1 MRSLREEAIA
11 IQRRGRAFLTFFVV
25 AVWVLPQVIFWTEA
39 WDKRNPE
46 VTMAFLAAGLFAF
59 VAAALPEGYYRP
71 RGFEASGL
79 LYERIGVRLF
89 RHFVMN
95 GDDMN
100 TEIRRIYP
108 TYRVI
113 VGQREM
119 RRLEEQ
125 TRVNERSHVF
135 AFWAGLPAFVYAVL
149 LGWTGFA
156 IFLGVATALANVYP
170 ILLQRYTRARILG
183 IRRRHALWGGQ
194 SWPQPPFRR
203 PSRRLRKAT
212 E

>member
-1 MRSLREEAIA
+1 MRSLREEAVA
-11 IQRRGRAFLTFFVV
+11 IQQRGRMFLTFFV
-25 AVWVLPQVIFWTEA
+25 AVIFWFQA
-39 WDKRNPE
+39 WDKRHPE
-46 VTMAFLAAGLFAF
+46 VTIAFLAASLFAF
-59 VAAALPEGYYRP
+59 VAAALPDGYYRP
-71 RGFEASGL
+71 RGFEASGR

-125 TRVNERSHVF
+125 TRLNERSHVF
-135 AFWAGLPAFVYAVL
+135 AFWAGLPAIVYAVL

-156 IFLGVATALANVYP
+156 IFLGGATALANVYP
-170 ILLQRYTRARILG
+170 ILLQRYTRARIGGILG
-183 IRRRHALWGGQ
+183 RHGMLPVCQGEQ
-194 SWPQPPFRR
+194 HVSWR
-203 PSRRLRKAT
+203 PSAR
-212 E
+212 

>member
-1 MRSLREEAIA
+1 MRSLREEAVA
-11 IQRRGRAFLTFFVV
+11 IQQRGRMFLTFFVA
-25 AVWVLPQVIFWTEA
+25 AVWVLPQVIFWFQA
-39 WDKRNPE
+39 WDKRHPE

-71 RGFEASGL
+71 RRLEASGR
-79 LYERIGVRLF
+79 LYERLGIRLF

-113 VGQREM
+113 GGPREM
-119 RRLEEQ
+119 RRLEAQ
-125 TRVNERSHVF
+125 TRLNERAHMF
-135 AFWAGLPAFVYAVL
+135 AFWAGLPAVVYAAV

-156 IFLGVATALANVYP
+156 LFLGGATAVANVYP
-170 ILLQRYTRARILG
+170 ILLQRYTRARIHG
-183 IRRRHALWGGQ
+183 ILSRHGGGIM
-194 SWPQPPFRR
+194 R
-203 PSRRLRKAT
+203 PASRRFPSTSMGQT
-212 E
+212 EP

>member
-11 IQRRGRAFLTFFVV
+11 IQRRGRAFLTFFV
-25 AVWVLPQVIFWTEA
+25 AVIWVLPQLVFWWDA
-39 WDKRNPE
+39 WDNRHPE
-46 VTMAFLAAGLFAF
+46 VTIAFLAASLFAF

-71 RGFEASGL
+71 RGFEASGR
-79 LYERIGVRLF
+79 LYEAIGVRLF

-108 TYRVI
+108 TYRV
-113 VGQREM
+113 VAGQREM

-125 TRVNERSHVF
+125 TRSNERSHVF
-135 AFWAGLPAFVYAVL
+135 AFWAGLPAVVYAVL

-156 IFLGVATALANVYP
+156 IFLGGATAVANVYP
-170 ILLQRYTRARILG
+170 ILLQRYTRARIRG
-183 IRRRHALWGGQ
+183 ILLRRGGAAGRPNQ
-194 SWPQPPFRR
+194 SSAPTTAPFL
-203 PSRRLRKAT
+203 SRIR
-212 E
+212 

>member
-1 MRSLREEAIA
+1 MRSMREEAVA
-11 IQRRGRAFLTFFVV
+11 IQRRGRTFLTFFVA
-25 AVWVLPQVIFWTEA
+25 AVWVMPQVVFWWDA
-39 WDKRNPE
+39 WDKRHPE

-71 RGFEASGL
+71 RAFEASGR
-79 LYERIGVRLF
+79 LYEWIGVRLF

-125 TRVNERSHVF
+125 TRLNERSHVF
-135 AFWAGLPAFVYAVL
+135 AFWAGLPAIVYAVL

-156 IFLGVATALANVYP
+156 IFLGGATALANVYP
-170 ILLQRYTRARILG
+170 ILLQRYTRARIGGILG
-183 IRRRHALWGGQ
+183 RHGMLPVCQGEQ
-194 SWPQPPFRR
+194 HVSWR
-203 PSRRLRKAT
+203 PSAR
-212 E
+212 